1 MNANINTSLPTCTQ
15 IAPIIQTPLMM
26 KLVRTTSL
34 KSHPLITVNIKP
46 KCVRTI
52 LKWDIVLT
60 GKSVNLLMVHKIY
73 AQKNRRQ
80 KDSTEHA
87 NADLSG
93 IKEIVIMGSD
103 ANFPIMNAQI
113 QGKKDNNF

>member
-1 MNANINTSLPTCTQ
+1 
-15 IAPIIQTPLMM
+15 
-26 KLVRTTSL
+26 
-34 KSHPLITVNIKP
+34 
-46 KCVRTI
+46 
-52 LKWDIVLT
+52 
-60 GKSVNLLMVHKIY
+60 MVHKIY